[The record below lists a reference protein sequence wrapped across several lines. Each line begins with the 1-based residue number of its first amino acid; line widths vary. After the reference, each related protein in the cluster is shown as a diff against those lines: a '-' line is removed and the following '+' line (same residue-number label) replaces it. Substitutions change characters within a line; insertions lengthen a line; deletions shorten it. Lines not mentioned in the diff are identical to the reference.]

1 VPIDFEISAFFSLT
15 SLKIERALVTARK
28 MEESDNPPT
37 ATSFCELGENV
48 QITENEELEPASKRS
63 SEAAQGEE
71 GEQEIEHVPDTIDAD
86 GFSPTHCDEEDAQH
100 IDDKVALYLND
111 DEDDPYLPIEE
122 QCAENKDDHH
132 HQVQTLD
139 NSERPCEVSES
150 ADSYDDRSTTSHRI
164 LNNASIAAD
173 GESLH
178 ETGEKP
184 TDQPEALEDPLL
196 SHSEAADENADNIS
210 GREHHNQ
217 FLDSGAN
224 TELVAKGSEPVTT
237 SDDQVRD
244 SEENEREAAQSAP
257 KQPKIA
263 LTNAEIEQLVLPLPP
278 HTRIRVV
285 YCEPDVSPDEVV
297 CYGKLFEMKRVRK
310 VRVWDVS
317 YILEDD
323 DGDMSWWP
331 TQLPPA
337 SGRNDPKILIYE
349 IEAIARFP
357 EGVGET
363 REQKQ
368 LRTAHQAESA
378 KNDALRRAAAVV
390 HVVDDEDDDA
400 ESLAAPQRDA
410 RPSASSSSAS
420 SAPPHQQ
427 VKSLVAAM
435 SLILGDSQTGAN
447 KDDEDDDLAIKS
459 WIQKP
464 APAPAA
470 EKPTKAAVRK
480 DGAPEAKAKSESTAF
495 DPTET
500 PSMKTAPNAVAP
512 ESKPPTAPKSAAPT
526 AKLLLE
532 DDDEANNS
540 QTGPPTKTPVKLPVK
555 IPVAQALPLPA
566 KPKVLKPLD
575 VSSLMDD
582 KKQIMRC
589 SAPDAGSGTKLVTK
603 SMTTPSV
610 PKLQQ
615 QLQQQQRAP
624 GSSRRDPTL
633 KREPVAVE
641 IPTVAEGT
649 LFASPSELLASHDD
663 DVVVPCSA
671 CRDPLSSLS
680 LLWFTHLLTAPS
692 CQGSPGRLSNNG
704 ARAQVE
710 CCQCKKVLTVAEQTS
725 TMMHKRCRERKG
737 VTDPL
742 PVPVAATIPA
752 KRTPPVSTYE
762 RKRSRSPMTS
772 FRKDESN
779 IYDVRN
785 STRPRSPPASTTRD
799 ATSVADRD
807 YRPARSRTPPSA
819 YSRDVPYVRPRSRS
833 PPTVYGRD
841 RVSSYDRD
849 LRPRSPPSVYTR
861 GRSPAASDYYRAR
874 PRSRSR
880 SPRAYDSRQKSPP
893 ASTRLRSRTPPGSSY
908 VPARTRSR
916 TPPGSSYVPART
928 RSRTP
933 PGSSYVP
940 ARTRSRSPRASTIG
954 YNQRANR
961 YVPPQVNNAPPTMA
975 QLPRSDGPLAPVPV
989 SYPPIPISEPRFI
1002 SGVAGIKSAAETV
1015 AQTKNAPMYT
1025 KKGKLIQPASY
1036 TYVPPP
1042 SNAPPRVAYLM
1053 PPGAI
1058 SGAPPSAPAA
1068 DRKRSRSPTDYDRG
1082 GRDRRTAP

>member
-1 VPIDFEISAFFSLT
+1 
-15 SLKIERALVTARK
+15 

-37 ATSFCELGENV
+37 ATSFCELSENV
-48 QITENEELEPASKRS
+48 HITENEELVPASKRS

-71 GEQEIEHVPDTIDAD
+71 DEQEIEHLPDTIDAD
-86 GFSPTHCDEEDAQH
+86 GFSATHCDEEEH

-122 QCAENKDDHH
+122 QCGENKDDHH
-132 HQVQTLD
+132 HQVQTLE
-139 NSERPCEVSES
+139 SERPCKVSES
-150 ADSYDDRSTTSHRI
+150 ADSYDDRSTTSHHI
-164 LNNASIAAD
+164 LNDASNAFH
-173 GESLH
+173 GESLD
-178 ETGEKP
+178 ETREKA
-184 TDQPEALEDPLL
+184 TDHPEALEDPPL
-196 SHSEAADENADNIS
+196 SHGEAADENADNIS
-210 GREHHNQ
+210 GREHHR
-217 FLDSGAN
+217 FLDSGADI
-224 TELVAKGSEPVTT
+224 ELVAKGSEPVTT
-237 SDDQVRD
+237 SENLVRD
-244 SEENEREAAQSAP
+244 LEENEREAAQTAP

-368 LRTAHQAESA
+368 LRIAHQAESA
-378 KNDALRRAAAVV
+378 KNDASRRAAAVV

-400 ESLAAPQRDA
+400 ESVAAPQHDA
-410 RPSASSSSAS
+410 RLSASSSSAS

-435 SLILGDSQTGAN
+435 SLILGDSQTVAN

-500 PSMKTAPNAVAP
+500 ALLKTTPNAVAS
-512 ESKPPTAPKSAAPT
+512 ESKPPAPKSAVPT

-540 QTGPPTKTPVKLPVK
+540 QTGPPTRTPVKLPAK
-555 IPVAQALPLPA
+555 IPVAQVLPLPA
-566 KPKVLKPLD
+566 KPKVLKPMD

-582 KKQIMRC
+582 KKQIMRS

-649 LFASPSELLASHDD
+649 LFASPSELLASHAD

-710 CCQCKKVLTVAEQTS
+710 CCQCKKVLTIAEQTS

-742 PVPVAATIPA
+742 PVPVAATIPV

-785 STRPRSPPASTTRD
+785 STRPRSPPASTYSASTRD
-799 ATSVADRD
+799 ATSVTDRD

-861 GRSPAASDYYRAR
+861 GRSPAATDYYRAR

-880 SPRAYDSRQKSPP
+880 SPPAEVGSRRYDRDAKLPYDSRQKSPP
-893 ASTRLRSRTPPGSSY
+893 ASTRPRSRTPPGSSY

-928 RSRTP
+928 RSQSP

-954 YNQRANR
+954 YSQRANR
-961 YVPPQVNNAPPTMA
+961 YVPPQANNAHPTMA

-989 SYPPIPISEPRFI
+989 SYPPIPTSEPRFI

-1015 AQTKNAPMYT
+1015 AQTKNAPMYN